1 MTSVLL
7 IHNKKLPREGFTLIE
22 VAIVMFII
30 VMLTTAATPLMKNF
44 AESTKLRSASR
55 SIRNLMEF
63 AKNSAISERTNYA
76 VVFDRSNSSYWLTLE
91 EYIGGSS
98 LGTVSDIIN
107 YMNQTNST
115 GTQTNSS
122 SNSLPGTDL
131 NGTNTT
137 QNSSTQYSETEQ
149 NIASRTGGILGVPKE
164 LPEGVEIA
172 LMNAYSTYGTSTYQ
186 RLSTSDSD
194 VQYVVFYPDGTA
206 ENFELYL
213 QGTSGKTFLIN
224 VTGSTGLVSIRE
236 LNTEELDKLG
246 ISKKVTS

>member
-1 MTSVLL
+1 MICALL
-7 IHNKKLPREGFTLIE
+7 IHNKKISRDGFTLIE

-63 AKNSAISERTNYA
+63 AKNSAISERKNYA

-107 YMNQTNST
+107 YMSQSSSTNEQTNDLSNLPGST
-115 GTQTNSS
+115 KETK
-122 SNSLPGTDL
+122 NSLQD
-131 NGTNTT
+131 
-137 QNSSTQYSETEQ
+137 SETEQ
-149 NIASRTGGILGVPKE
+149 SVASRTGSILGIPKE
-164 LPEGVEIA
+164 LPEGIEIA
-172 LMNAYSTYGTSTYQ
+172 LMNAYSTYSSSSYQ
-186 RLSTSDSD
+186 RVSSSNSD

-213 QGTSGKTFLIN
+213 QGISGKTFLIS

-236 LNTEELDKLG
+236 LSNEELDKLG

>member
-1 MTSVLL
+1 MICALL
-7 IHNKKLPREGFTLIE
+7 IHNKKISRDGFTLIE

-63 AKNSAISERTNYA
+63 AKNSAISERKNYA

-98 LGTVSDIIN
+98 LGTVSDIIS
-107 YMNQTNST
+107 YMSQSSSTNEQPNDLSNLPGST
-115 GTQTNSS
+115 KETKNSS
-122 SNSLPGTDL
+122 QD
-131 NGTNTT
+131 
-137 QNSSTQYSETEQ
+137 SETEQ
-149 NIASRTGGILGVPKE
+149 SVASRTGSILGIPKE
-164 LPEGVEIA
+164 LPEGIEIA
-172 LMNAYSTYGTSTYQ
+172 LMNAYSTYGSSSYQ
-186 RLSTSDSD
+186 RVSSSNSD

-213 QGTSGKTFLIN
+213 QGISGKTFLIS

-236 LNTEELDKLG
+236 LSNEELDKLG